1 MTINDFNP
9 VQTTPYALKVK
20 LKVYLWKF
28 VNKTI
33 FRIIP
38 NQFRKPRIILL
49 RLFGAKLAST
59 VNIHRNSNIEHPWN
73 LEMGHLS
80 SIGENSWIY
89 CLDKIIIG
97 QKCTI
102 GKDVYLITGS
112 HSITDKEFHLITN
125 PIHIKDGCWLTTGVY
140 VMPNVQLAEFTVVGA
155 RSIVTRST
163 NPFDVVAGSPA
174 KYLKKR
180 EFLKS

>member
-1 MTINDFNP
+1 MTIDDFKP
-9 VQTTPYALKVK
+9 VQTTPFSIKK
-20 LKVYLWKF
+20 KIKVYLWKI

-49 RLFGAKLAST
+49 RLFGAKLANT

-73 LEMGHLS
+73 LEMGNLS

-89 CLDKIIIG
+89 CLDKIKIG

-112 HSITDKEFHLITN
+112 HDVSDLNFELITK
-125 PIHIKDGCWLTTGVY
+125 PIIINDGCWLTTGVY
-140 VMPNVQLAEFTVVGA
+140 VMPGVQLAEFTVVGA
-155 RSIVTRST
+155 KSLVLMDTQ
-163 NPFDVVAGSPA
+163 PFDVIVGSPA
-174 KYLKKR
+174 RFYKKR
-180 EFLKS
+180 EFYNA